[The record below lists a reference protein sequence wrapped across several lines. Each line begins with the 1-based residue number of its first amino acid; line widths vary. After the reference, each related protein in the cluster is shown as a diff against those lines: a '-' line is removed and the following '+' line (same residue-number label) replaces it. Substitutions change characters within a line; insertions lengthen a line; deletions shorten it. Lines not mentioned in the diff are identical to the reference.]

1 MPNNPSTD
9 SITPAI
15 TLPPMKLIA
24 AEIRLK
30 AVDTT
35 TIIGTNFA
43 IIFKIL
49 TILIASLIC
58 LSVEDNECEEDDNT
72 TYL

>member
-1 MPNNPSTD
+1 
-9 SITPAI
+9 
-15 TLPPMKLIA
+15 MKLIA